1 MKSEG
6 FKKIEAA
13 GKDNNLSKELK
24 CVLWDDKG
32 KTLKSGFITNSTESK
47 TKSPNIPFNCFTSM
61 NAILFF

>member
-13 GKDNNLSKELK
+13 GKDNKLSKELK

-47 TKSPNIPFNCFTSM
+47 TESQYHF
-61 NAILFF
+61 